1 MTPISRK
8 SLLLATA
15 SLLLL
20 QSCATQPPPPLPD
33 FSQLDKMMKG
43 GECNPATAALIG
55 AALGAM
61 IADESR
67 TRGAAIGAGLGA
79 LACYIINAQSEQ
91 TRPPADVEG
100 QYRAE
105 NQGTLPEQ
113 PLVTAYDTVFNAGG
127 GVKAGQE
134 ARVVSSITLVQGSL
148 EPVKDVV
155 EVLEVFES
163 GDPGKV
169 LLRAEE
175 GRSGDDRRWH
185 PETFTIRLPEGMAAG
200 SYPARTALYVN
211 GRPAGENR
219 GALRVLGTGRVVQ
232 SSRFAYIGR
241 LESSVPRQSALTDAS
256 RMQPNSATNTT
267 DCSLGVIPS
276 PRCIPAASA

>member
-1 MTPISRK
+1 MTPTSRT
-8 SLLLATA
+8 SLALATA

-20 QSCATQPPPPLPD
+20 GACATQQPPPPTLPD
-33 FSQLDKMMKG
+33 YAQLDTLMKG

-61 IADESR
+61 IADDNR
-67 TRGAAIGAGLGA
+67 TKGAAIGAGLGA
-79 LACYIINAQSEQ
+79 LACYIINAQSKQ

-113 PLVTAYDTVFNAGG
+113 PLVTAYDTAFNAGG

-134 ARVVSSITLVQGSL
+134 ARVVSNITLVQGSK
-148 EPVKDVV
+148 EPVRDVV

-169 LLRAEE
+169 MLRAEKKADP
-175 GRSGDDRRWH
+175 GVTAGGIQN
-185 PETFTIRLPEGMAAG
+185 TFTIRLPDSLSAG

-211 GRPAGENR
+211 GKLVGENR
-219 GALRVLGTGRVVQ
+219 GSLRVLGAGRIVQ
-232 SSRFAYIGR
+232 
-241 LESSVPRQSALTDAS
+241 
-256 RMQPNSATNTT
+256 M
-267 DCSLGVIPS
+267 
-276 PRCIPAASA
+276 

>member
-1 MTPISRK
+1 MIPISGK
-8 SLLLATA
+8 SLALAAA

-20 QSCATQPPPPLPD
+20 QACATQQPPLPALPD
-33 FSQLDKMMKG
+33 FSQLDRMMKG

-61 IADESR
+61 IADDNR
-67 TRGAAIGAGLGA
+67 TKGAAIGAGLGA
-79 LACYIINAQSEQ
+79 LACYIINAQSKQ

-113 PLVTAYDTVFNAGG
+113 PLVTAYDTAFNAGG

-134 ARVVSSITLVQGSL
+134 ARVVSSITLVQGSR
-148 EPVKDVV
+148 EPVRDVV

-163 GDPGKV
+163 GDPAKV
-169 LLRAEE
+169 MLRAEKKADP
-175 GRSGDDRRWH
+175 GMTAGGIQN
-185 PETFTIRLPEGMAAG
+185 TFTIRLPESLSAG

-211 GRPAGENR
+211 GKLVGENR
-219 GALRVLGTGRVVQ
+219 GALRVLGTGRIVQ
-232 SSRFAYIGR
+232 
-241 LESSVPRQSALTDAS
+241 
-256 RMQPNSATNTT
+256 M
-267 DCSLGVIPS
+267 
-276 PRCIPAASA
+276 

>member
-1 MTPISRK
+1 MIKSSRTGWVPVV
-8 SLLLATA
+8 AGV
-15 SLLLL
+15 LLL
-20 QSCATQPPPPLPD
+20 QACATQQPPPPTLPD

-61 IADESR
+61 IADDNR
-67 TRGAAIGAGLGA
+67 TKGAAIGAGLGA
-79 LACYIINAQSEQ
+79 LACYIINAQSKQ

-113 PLVTAYDTVFNAGG
+113 PLVTVYDTAFNAGG

-134 ARVVSSITLVQGSL
+134 ARVVSSITLVPGSR
-148 EPVKDVV
+148 EPVRDVV
-155 EVLEVFES
+155 EVLEVFEAK
-163 GDPGKV
+163 DPAKV
-169 LLRAEE
+169 LLRAEKKADP
-175 GRSGDDRRWH
+175 GVTAGGIQN
-185 PETFTIRLPEGMAAG
+185 TFTIRLPESLAAG

-211 GRPAGENR
+211 GKLAGENR

-232 SSRFAYIGR
+232 
-241 LESSVPRQSALTDAS
+241 
-256 RMQPNSATNTT
+256 M
-267 DCSLGVIPS
+267 
-276 PRCIPAASA
+276 